1 MFQLKRGTTPF
12 RDATENVS
20 KHLHTKEMPRG
31 VHLGEECNHSKY
43 NGRCII
49 CVQGS
54 GRNRAHFRHKSS
66 AKIGELADTLHF
78 DLAEF
83 TGKIAGNTQPH
94 QRVLV
99 AVHSTGAMVA
109 IPVKSKG
116 SEDLTAA
123 LQQAIL
129 IMEQKYKLPLI
140 TRVHSDE
147 EPGIHKN
154 PEARIQLAAKAI
166 RLTCAPGFG
175 SARAEGT
182 IAFLA
187 GKARAAMFEAGLA
200 EDLQPI
206 IWPYA
211 MAHAAYVQ
219 NTIKIT
225 EDLDSTKPIPAFLQI
240 VYVPT
245 KDPSRGQP
253 RYVRAAYLG
262 PEHNYTRGG
271 IVLTLEPTESD
282 KMKIRG
288 IHISDEVRPLYDTN
302 QKPVFSELGMAA
314 GFNKTR
320 PLRVAHS
327 SCIPPVEG
335 MTADY
340 IKEQLDK
347 IKKDLEV
354 NSIHTTQPE
363 PEEVLPR
370 FRNYIPQFN
379 VTELYKGPS
388 CQESKKCLEEEIQKL
403 NKFETFEQT
412 PTTLQQLRSRK
423 DKRADTIKV
432 VKVKG
437 IVSIKNA
444 EEPKAKQEWKGR
456 VVAMGNFVRNR
467 WLQKVPDD
475 TVWAPT
481 SSMAAMK
488 FVVSRSVLQNE
499 PLESID
505 LSSAYLQAPILE
517 EEGEWYVILDEDT
530 ENALPEKERKL
541 CKKMK
546 HEGQLPVHKLNR
558 SLYGR
563 CASGTT
569 WIRHFLKSLEEWGYS
584 PSHFDKAL
592 WSKTTDK
599 GEVWVAVYVDDML
612 ATGPPDELARFWR
625 EVQSK
630 YIIKE
635 GSQGSVQ
642 KFIGVQF
649 KHKKNCVSLC
659 MEDYARRIVEG
670 YEQEWDI
677 KLIPKAT
684 PCTTNLYEEAG
695 IIRSQ
700 EKDFKKLKPKQVK
713 KLQEKLGELL
723 WLSRT
728 TRHDIAFAT
737 VQIAA
742 RVTCWS
748 DECDVQLQHLIAYL
762 KKYPALT
769 LDFEKNEG
777 DTWSGSIMHVDSDA
791 SLALPRSQ
799 TGLLYYILT
808 ASGKIMVIDWASR
821 SQKLAATSSCAAET
835 VAGHEAIINAIPYC
849 EHVPGGTIV
858 HRTDNSAFLHNIK
871 RGYTERLA
879 YLQKA
884 LQLRTSFAYDVNQ
897 AGLVKSIHVPT
908 NENKSDHLTKVL
920 QRLKLKAAYEMT
932 GLKGYDTAENASA
945 SSQKCHNS
953 GKIPPKFPPFQ
964 NSDLA
969 E

>member
-1 MFQLKRGTTPF
+1 M
-12 RDATENVS
+12 
-20 KHLHTKEMPRG
+20 
-31 VHLGEECNHSKY
+31 
-43 NGRCII
+43 
-49 CVQGS
+49 QGS

-99 AVHSTGAMVA
+99 AVHSAGAMVV
-109 IPVKSKG
+109 IPVKSKS
-116 SEDLTAA
+116 SEELTTA

-140 TRVHSDE
+140 KRVHSDE
-147 EPGIHKN
+147 EPGIHRN

-219 NTIKIT
+219 TTIKVNKQT
-225 EDLDSTKPIPAFLQI
+225 DSTKPIPAFLQM

-271 IVLTLEPTESD
+271 IVLTLEHTESD

-288 IHISDEVRPLYDTN
+288 IHITDEVRPLYDTN

-320 PLRVAHS
+320 PLRVAQS
-327 SCIPPVEG
+327 AIIPPAQG
-335 MTADY
+335 MSAER
-340 IKEQLDK
+340 IKQQLSK
-347 IKKDLEV
+347 IRTHLEANGV
-354 NSIHTTQPE
+354 HTTHVE
-363 PEEVLPR
+363 PEEMAPR
-370 FRNYIPQFN
+370 YGHIIPQFN
-379 VTELYKGPS
+379 VTELYTGPA
-388 CQESKKCLEEEIQKL
+388 CPESTKCLKDEVNKL
-403 NKFETFEQT
+403 NKFETFDLM
-412 PTTLQQLRSRK
+412 PITLQELKARK
-423 DKRADTIKV
+423 DKAADSIKI
-432 VKVKG
+432 VKVKA
-437 IVSIKNA
+437 IVSRKNVEQA
-444 EEPKAKQEWKGR
+444 KEKQEWKGR
-456 VVAMGNFVRNR
+456 IVAMGNFVRDRNLR
-467 WLQKVPDD
+467 KVQDG
-475 TVWAPT
+475 TTWAPT

-488 FVVSRSVLQNE
+488 YVVSRSVLQDQA
-499 PLESID
+499 LESID
-505 LSSAYLQAPILE
+505 LSSAYLQAPIKE
-517 EEGEWYVILDEDT
+517 EEGEWYIILDT
-530 ENALPEKERKL
+530 ETEAALPEDAKKERKKL
-541 CKKMK
+541 A
-546 HEGQLPVHKLNR
+546 HEGQLPIHRLRR

-563 CASGTT
+563 AASGTT
-569 WIRHFLKSLEEWGYS
+569 WINHFMSSLREWGYS

-592 WSKTTDK
+592 WHKKTK
-599 GEVWVAVYVDDML
+599 SGEVWVAVYVDDML
-612 ATGPPDELARFWR
+612 ATGPKDDLARFWR
-625 EVQSK
+625 EVQSR

-635 GSQGSVQ
+635 GSHGKVE
-642 KFIGVQF
+642 KFIGVNF
-649 KHKKNCVSLC
+649 IHKSKNGKTKISLD
-659 MEDYARRIVEG
+659 MSEYAKRIVEG
-670 YEQEWDI
+670 YEKQWDI
-677 KLIPKAT
+677 KLIPKCT
-684 PCTTNLYEEAG
+684 PCTVNLYEEAG
-695 IIRSQ
+695 IIRSK
-700 EKDFKKLKPKQVK
+700 EAEFKKLSPKQIK

-728 TRHDIAFAT
+728 TRHDISFAT

-748 DECDVQLQHLIAYL
+748 DECDIQLQHLIAYI

-769 LDFEKNEG
+769 LDFEKDAT
-777 DTWSGSIMHVDSDA
+777 DTWDKCTMYVDTDA

-799 TGLLYYILT
+799 TGLMYYIKT
-808 ASGKIMVIDWASR
+808 PSGHIHVIDWASR

-835 VAGHEAIINAIPYC
+835 VAGHEGIINAIPFC
-849 EHVPGGTIV
+849 QHVPGEVVV

-897 AGLVKSIHVPT
+897 AGLVQSIHVPT
-908 NENKSDHLTKVL
+908 NDNKADHLTNV
-920 QRLKLKAAYEMT
+920 
-932 GLKGYDTAENASA
+932 
-945 SSQKCHNS
+945 
-953 GKIPPKFPPFQ
+953 
-964 NSDLA
+964 
-969 E
+969 